1 MFKKDTMTDIR
12 NLALAHTPLL
22 ENYHLAPN
30 PQEYIQTQVSLPQ
43 DSHFFHL
50 LLDPSSEKD
59 EENAK
64 ILGLSKAG
72 EKKIAIAKLWR
83 EVRQAETTEVKKD
96 LIKKMKDWHP

>member
-1 MFKKDTMTDIR
+1 MLVQGRQVVNHCILSIKLQTRLLLFMFNKDTMTDFR

-30 PQEYIQTQVSLPQ
+30 PQDYVQTQVSLPQ

-59 EENAK
+59 E
-64 ILGLSKAG
+64 
-72 EKKIAIAKLWR
+72 
-83 EVRQAETTEVKKD
+83 
-96 LIKKMKDWHP
+96 